1 MPSTADIFEVE
12 VEEMDMMRQVVTER
26 ELERPL
32 SIAPSPEV
40 QRAGAIASGEA
51 EDWFV
56 FRRLR
61 IGILFGILVTVPF
74 TCGIVAVALLLV
86 DSLSL
91 GAVLVGAWGGMM
103 GGAFLGGIAA
113 LPTLDSTHGG

>member
-1 MPSTADIFEVE
+1 
-12 VEEMDMMRQVVTER
+12 
-26 ELERPL
+26 
-32 SIAPSPEV
+32 
-40 QRAGAIASGEA
+40 
-51 EDWFV
+51 
-56 FRRLR
+56 
-61 IGILFGILVTVPF
+61 
-74 TCGIVAVALLLV
+74 V